1 MSKPRVLQILPMYHQ
16 NGEKVLREGA
26 EVIQT
31 NDYEISH
38 LCSLVKDVEAIVLRA
53 PAKITR
59 EVIDAN
65 PHLKVISGAGV
76 GLDNIDVSYATE
88 KGIPVVHAPSVN
100 KVSTAEHAVMLI
112 MALAKSVV
120 PFHENMKKGN
130 YDARN
135 SIPSFELKG
144 KKVGLIG
151 FGNIAQEVAKRLKL
165 GFEMEV
171 TALVRE
177 FIPEKHKYAHE
188 IGVNIN
194 TSMEEV
200 FSHSDFISLHIPLN
214 EQTRYSI
221 DQKYFS
227 LMKPSAF
234 LVNTSRGA
242 VVNQD
247 DLYRALNEG
256 MIAGAGLDVFDT
268 EPPSKDLPLL
278 SLPNVV
284 LTPHVGGTTV
294 ECNYVMA
301 TTVAENVINI
311 LNGKKPRFIGNPE
324 VLQIKTGE

>member
-1 MSKPRVLQILPMYHQ
+1 
-16 NGEKVLREGA
+16 
-26 EVIQT
+26 
-31 NDYEISH
+31 
-38 LCSLVKDVEAIVLRA
+38 
-53 PAKITR
+53 
-59 EVIDAN
+59 
-65 PHLKVISGAGV
+65 
-76 GLDNIDVSYATE
+76 
-88 KGIPVVHAPSVN
+88 
-100 KVSTAEHAVMLI
+100 
-112 MALAKSVV
+112 
-120 PFHENMKKGN
+120 
-130 YDARN
+130 
-135 SIPSFELKG
+135 
-144 KKVGLIG
+144 
-151 FGNIAQEVAKRLKL
+151 
-165 GFEMEV
+165 
-171 TALVRE
+171 
-177 FIPEKHKYAHE
+177 
-188 IGVNIN
+188 
-194 TSMEEV
+194 MEEV

-256 MIAGAGLDVFDT
+256 MIAGAGLDVFDP

-311 LNGKKPRFIGNPE
+311 LNGKRPRFIGNPE